1 MSSLSTRA
9 ALGGSWATH
18 WVLWLAFF
26 PLTTVLV
33 IFREMPL
40 GPPTLGWSVIS
51 AILQHL
57 AVGVVVVGGGFLARR
72 GRVVLPLG
80 IITALWALAAL
91 ARAVVGYAVSD
102 AVYTTPSSLLYDALL
117 WTLLSV
123 FWVPVTVVAIALF
136 EQRRMLITARDI
148 AADDLARERAAATE
162 STQQLQARLLATVT
176 AQLTPVLRD
185 LEESLDAA
193 RRRLGGGTAAELGM
207 RISRLH
213 DETAD
218 LVTGSDDE
226 PHFRDSLG
234 PASRATFRRAFAIDA
249 ALPARSALFVALA
262 ALAAVVPDTARVL
275 GITAAIA
282 ASIAIVIAGVVLAL
296 VPITLARINVQ
307 GMTYLKS
314 TVLGQSV
321 AIGAAV
327 IVLVVASSPD
337 VTPAWWALVAITAV
351 AISAAHTTYTAAF
364 IVADANRADDEALSA
379 LARETS
385 ELASRRSERSRAAR
399 EQMAQLMHGPIQ
411 GRLAACV
418 MALNFHADIV
428 DSDPERADVM
438 LSSVMEHL
446 HAVAVD
452 LQTLGEGA
460 DTANDSP

>member
-102 AVYTTPSSLLYDALL
+102 AVYATPSSFLYDALL

-148 AADDLARERAAATE
+148 AADDLARERTAASE

-185 LEESLDAA
+185 LEESLDVA

-226 PHFRDSLG
+226 PHFRDTVG

-249 ALPARSALFVALA
+249 ALPARSALFVGLA

-275 GITAAIA
+275 GVSAAIA
-282 ASIAIVIAGVVLAL
+282 ATIAIAIAGIVLAVVPIVIA
-296 VPITLARINVQ
+296 RIDVR
-307 GMTYLKS
+307 GMTYLRA

-399 EQMAQLMHGPIQ
+399 EQMAELMHGPIQ

-460 DTANDSP
+460 NTANDSP